1 MSSKSRAAAVAAV
14 RTHIDAYTKPRW
26 PQGEKPHTTL
36 ELLSGAEFIGGDAFQ
51 DALAFLAPLLDRAS
65 PHKIPRPLS
74 TVMKAALAK
83 PSVARFRDVEDACLD
98 IVRLAEG
105 GRSPVLVETFRVIED
120 LHERCAVWSAA
131 LGCTRSAKRCA
142 MLSLR
147 YWRRRPTS
155 GFVDVVTYGL
165 MRSMLDYLATADVLE
180 AYDDECRGEEDPYI
194 PEGRHVQLE
203 TLPELA
209 RGIAHVLGVVHE
221 AIDQGWVE
229 ESRLQSEFDAL
240 ADLAETAAL
249 AEDRAG
255 IKRQAAP
262 PAVEDGKTYSAED
275 LPAGPGLVVV
285 GDVSHLA
292 KGRKGDNDPLKE
304 AAAIVGTRLPLVTPP
319 ADLQATRAELMAE
332 FPQLERVTDR
342 LLRPLA
348 GQDSIRLPHVL
359 LWGPPGAGKT
369 RYSRR
374 LAEVLGL
381 RPSVLPL
388 AGATDSLTLAGTPK
402 GWSTAN
408 FSAPVR
414 DLIRTRIANPAI
426 VVDEIDKVG
435 RSRTNGNPLDVLVN
449 MLGVETAARY
459 RDPYLQADVDLSRVN
474 WIVTGNG
481 LDTIPAA
488 LLDRFLVLRVDEPGP
503 EHLRILATSI
513 LAEVRADR
521 GLDERWAPA
530 FDAVEWAALETH
542 WAKGGSLRALRRLVE
557 AVLDARD
564 AGPRQ

>member
-1 MSSKSRAAAVAAV
+1 MSSKHRQAIIAAIRARLYLYTQPRRPDVGSRPLTAM
-14 RTHIDAYTKPRW
+14 
-26 PQGEKPHTTL
+26 
-36 ELLSGAEFIGGDAFQ
+36 ELLSGAEFVGGSAIEDCLTFAG
-51 DALAFLAPLLDRAS
+51 PLTAKGC
-65 PHKIPRPLS
+65 PHRLPRPLA
-74 TVMKAALAK
+74 AALK
-83 PSVARFRDVEDACLD
+83 LLTSSVTLQRLRDVEDQCLAV
-98 IVRLAEG
+98 IELAEV
-105 GRSPVLVETFRVIED
+105 GRSPVLVETLRLIEE
-120 LHERCAVWSAA
+120 LHERCAVYAAA
-131 LGCTRSAKRCA
+131 LGCPRAAARCA
-142 MLSLR
+142 VLCMR
-147 YWRRRPTS
+147 YWRRRPHDS
-155 GFVDVVTYGL
+155 FVDVVTYGL
-165 MRSMLDYLATADVLE
+165 MRSMIDYLSVADVME
-180 AYDDECRGEEDPYI
+180 GSTGFADPTLYVA
-194 PEGRHVQLE
+194 ESRFLQLG
-203 TLPELA
+203 TTVDLA
-209 RGIAHVLGVVHE
+209 RGMEHVLSVVHE
-221 AIDQGWVE
+221 AVDGAPVPAE
-229 ESRLQSEFDAL
+229 PP
-240 ADLAETAAL
+240 ADDFQDLTAV

-255 IKRQAAP
+255 IVRQP
-262 PAVEDGKTYSAED
+262 EPEDGRTYASED
-275 LPAGPGLVVV
+275 LPATPGLVVV

-319 ADLQATRAELMAE
+319 ADLAATRAELMAE
-332 FPQLERVTDR
+332 FPQLARVTDR
-342 LLRPLA
+342 LLLPLA
-348 GQDSIRLPHVL
+348 TQDTVRLPHVL

-369 RYSRR
+369 RYARR
-374 LAEVLGL
+374 LAEILGL

-426 VVDEIDKVG
+426 VVDELDKVG

-449 MLGVETAARY
+449 MTGIETSARY
-459 RDPYLQADVDLSRVN
+459 RDPYLQADVDLSRIN
-474 WIVTGNG
+474 WVFTANA

-530 FDAVEWAALETH
+530 FDGVEWAALETH